1 MKKAFNFLVFF
12 SILTAGCGVK
22 GGPYPPFTTSPETV
36 KNVLI
41 KQQDQDLIIY
51 WNYIPRYADGR
62 EMKENFRFEIFTFE
76 HRIIKTV
83 KNSGNLYWFRYKFS
97 QEKEYCFRIRVITEK
112 NNKSR
117 FSRYFCYIPTLNYPN
132 IKPVFDIKVVIDGIK
147 LIWEN
152 NNFKTNIYK
161 GKERVLYPIPFKSLS
176 DNKFLDKNVSVGNR
190 YCYYITFEDNNGVES
205 LPSDIKCK
213 IFEDI
218 FPPEP
223 PTNPKLIERK
233 GEFYLIW
240 TESSSKDT
248 AGYIIEIDRKV
259 LNKIPIKTYIFKIP
273 EYKKGSVIKIYA
285 VDKAGNKSKPAIL
298 K

>member
-1 MKKAFNFLVFF
+1 MKKVFNFLVFF
-12 SILTAGCGVK
+12 SIFTAGCGVK

-51 WNYIPRYADGR
+51 WNYTPRYADGR

-97 QEKEYCFRIRVITEK
+97 QEKEYCFRIRIVTEK
-112 NNKSR
+112 NESR
-117 FSRYFCYIPTLNYPN
+117 FSRYFCYIPTLNYPK
-132 IKPVFDIKVVIDGIK
+132 IKPDFDIKIVKEGIK
-147 LIWEN
+147 LSWN
-152 NNFKTNIYK
+152 SNLLKTNIYK
-161 GKERVLYPIPFKSLS
+161 GKERILYPVPFRSLS
-176 DNKFLDKNVSVGNR
+176 ADQFLDRAVLHGRR

-205 LPSDIKCK
+205 PPSDIKCRT
-213 IFEDI
+213 FEDI

-223 PTNPKLIERK
+223 PVNPKLIERK

-240 TESSSKDT
+240 TESRSKDT
-248 AGYIIEIDRKV
+248 AGYIIEIDGKV
-259 LNKIPIKTYIFKIP
+259 LNKTPLKTYIFKIP